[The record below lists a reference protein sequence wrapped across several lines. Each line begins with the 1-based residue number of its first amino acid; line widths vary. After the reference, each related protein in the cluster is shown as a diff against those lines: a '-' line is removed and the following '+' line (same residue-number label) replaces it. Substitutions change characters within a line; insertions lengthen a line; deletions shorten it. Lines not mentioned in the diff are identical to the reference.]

1 MKRYILIALLF
12 TSVTLSAQVQKG
24 DSNIGT
30 NLGIMSQNGDD
41 PLLSYSMTYVSL
53 NYQYYV
59 SNRVSLGIAPAWNV
73 TKVLDG
79 AFAVRSRSINLFM
92 DYNFLSANGKV
103 MPYIGVKYT
112 TMLTKVEFEDLEAG
126 LGVLG
131 GVTDEFVDPGT
142 IPGGGGF
149 SLPEGEFIVEYRRSI
164 FSLSTGIK
172 FFVTERLN
180 IDNNL
185 TIGAVLNEKVEAE
198 LFGTSA
204 DLGTDDPGRL
214 IQFTIGLG
222 YIIGKRG
229 S

>member
-1 MKRYILIALLF
+1 MLFALIF
-12 TSVTLSAQVQKG
+12 TSVTVGAQVQKG

-30 NLGIMSQNGDD
+30 NLGIISQKGDE
-41 PLLSYSMTYVSL
+41 PLLSYSTTYLSL
-53 NYQYYV
+53 NYQYYI
-59 SNRVSLGIAPAWNV
+59 SNKVSLGIAPAWNV
-73 TKVLDG
+73 SKVLDG
-79 AFAVRSRSINLFM
+79 AFAVRSRSLNFFM

-112 TMLTKVEFEDLEAG
+112 TMLTKVEFEDLAAG
-126 LGVLG
+126 IGVLG
-131 GVTDEFVDPGT
+131 GATDDILDPGT
-142 IPGGGGF
+142 IPGGGGIT
-149 SLPEGEFIVEYRRSI
+149 LPEGEFILEYRRSI

-185 TIGAVLNEKVEAE
+185 TIGTVLNETVEAE
-198 LFGTSA
+198 FFGTSA

-214 IQFTIGLG
+214 IQFTIGFG